1 MRSRDSAEMSTCAII
16 PAGGRELALLEA
28 CRPAQGLMGT
38 QARSVHLAGHTATRE
53 HNLYHQILC
62 SVYHMFPR
70 MLVIVLL
77 RATMGA
83 LPWSARGSKQRVLV
97 RETKKIRRKR
107 ARSRRAPRV
116 CSRRASAAQGAECTL
131 GHAATRKHNA
141 PSSKNVFRMQ
151 HVCAHDLAHAF
162 FVFEWLPAG
171 IPRPGHARTPGS

>member
-1 MRSRDSAEMSTCAII
+1 MCHHSC
-16 PAGGRELALLEA
+16 GGQKA
-28 CRPAQGLMGT
+28 CTRNRRPAQGLMGT

-53 HNLYHQILC
+53 HNVYHQILC

-116 CSRRASAAQGAECTL
+116 CAECTL
-131 GHAATRKHNA
+131 GHAATRKHSA

-162 FVFEWLPAG
+162 FVFEWLP
-171 IPRPGHARTPGS
+171 IPRPGHARTRTPGS

>member
-1 MRSRDSAEMSTCAII
+1 MANEI
-16 PAGGRELALLEA
+16 AGFRRNVNMCHHSCGGQKA
-28 CRPAQGLMGT
+28 CTRNRRPAQGLMGT

-116 CSRRASAAQGAECTL
+116 CAECTL

-162 FVFEWLPAG
+162 FVFEWLP
-171 IPRPGHARTPGS
+171 IPRPGHARTRTPGS